1 MKSASRQTSNV
12 NRSASNVNRESN
24 ANVNRS
30 GNRVNTGNINT
41 GDINIDVDNGCCD
54 GGWGDNYHPV
64 ARGAAIAATT
74 AVVMGSYYNSL
85 PGNCVTV
92 VRGGRQLFPVRVD
105 LVPAGLFRV
114 ERAICGGAG
123 ALGGDFPSADIPS
136 TLARRLSL

>member
-12 NRSASNVNRESN
+12 NRSAGNVNRSN

-30 GNRVNTGNINT
+30 GNRVNTGDVNVNVNRNV
-41 GDINIDVDNGCCD
+41 DIDNDCCD

-64 ARGAAIAATT
+64 ARGAAIAATIRGGDGRLLQL
-74 AVVMGSYYNSL
+74 AAGQL
-85 PGNCVTV
+85 RHGGP
-92 VRGGRQLFPVRVD
+92 GGRQLLPVRVD

-123 ALGGDFPSADIPS
+123 ALGGDLSARQAFGRP
-136 TLARRLSL
+136 